1 MATKEARPM
10 SLFKPV
16 YLDQRVAL
24 SPTEFR
30 AASADIDDFLV
41 KKIRKG
47 LESQCCKHEIGRA
60 HV

>member
-30 AASADIDDFLV
+30 AASADIDDFL
-41 KKIRKG
+41 
-47 LESQCCKHEIGRA
+47 
-60 HV
+60 